1 MPVGEIYAP
10 SVTVDTDF
18 LENIEGRVLD
28 STSCGGSETNP
39 TTGITKNFDVPTF
52 TVSSVPVGVEN
63 FMTIDQIKGE
73 FVISPL
79 TDAHKGFFKV
89 RIEMNLPSK
98 PGAD

>member
-1 MPVGEIYAP
+1 M
-10 SVTVDTDF
+10 
-18 LENIEGRVLD
+18 
-28 STSCGGSETNP
+28 
-39 TTGITKNFDVPTF
+39 
-52 TVSSVPVGVEN
+52 GVEN

-98 PGAD
+98 SGADWFEFNLNTNERGVE